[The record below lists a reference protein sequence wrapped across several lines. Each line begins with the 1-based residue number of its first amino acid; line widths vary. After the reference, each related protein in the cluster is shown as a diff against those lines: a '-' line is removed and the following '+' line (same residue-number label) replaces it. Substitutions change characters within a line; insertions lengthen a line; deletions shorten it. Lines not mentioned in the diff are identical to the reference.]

1 MRHYNINKTYRA
13 LRKHLPLLCLA
24 VGTLSFAGCSDFLSL
39 KPLNE
44 IVLENY
50 WTEKADV
57 EDVVMSCYEG
67 LESSD
72 CITRMSVWG
81 EMRSDNMTSGAN
93 GSNDVIQLMKGNL
106 LPSGGFSA
114 WTSFYQVINRCNT
127 VLYYAPKV
135 QQEDPNYKESE
146 LKAHL
151 AEVTALRD
159 LCYFYLIRTFRD
171 VPYVT
176 TPSVDDNQ
184 NYEVAAAPF
193 DSILGGCIKDLEAVK
208 DDAVKKYAEE
218 RDNTCRITR
227 YSVYALLADMYLW
240 QQDYANCI
248 KYCDLI
254 LNYKNTVY
262 QEEKLKSSN
271 SDLKLYSNMYP
282 LIQEQAS
289 GTTSGGTYNSIF
301 GTANTLKEKASFET
315 IFQLYFSNTQTVKN
329 GFVSTYY
336 GSAAAM
342 GETSATEALFKDA
355 AKGSNEVFKKTDCR
369 YLEDMEED
377 ASGFYRIDKY
387 VYTNVSF
394 NNSTTSTDAPKVTS
408 SKWASGNNGAP
419 WIIYRLTD
427 IMLMKAEAE
436 VELAGDVN
444 STTITPEAQTHWKTA
459 FSLVGATYKRANNLS
474 ETSSD
479 TLKYSDYATTRKN
492 MEELVLLE
500 RRRELLFEGKRWF
513 DLVRLARRD
522 GNNSRFLG
530 YAVAKYS
537 DNQSAMR
544 KKLNSADALY
554 FPYSKNELKINPK
567 LKQNPAYDTEESSSI
582 TK

>member
-1 MRHYNINKTYRA
+1 MRHYKTNKIYMG
-13 LRKHLPLLCLA
+13 LRRHLPLLCVAL
-24 VGTLSFAGCSDFLSL
+24 GTLSFAGCSEFLDL

-57 EDVVMSCYEG
+57 ENVVMSCYQG
-67 LESSD
+67 LETKD

-81 EMRSDNMTSGAN
+81 EMRSDNMTSGT
-93 GSNDVIQLMKGNL
+93 GGDDEIVQLMKGNL
-106 LPSGGFSA
+106 LPSSSFSS
-114 WTSFYQVINRCNT
+114 WTAFYTVINRCNT

-135 QQEDPNYKESE
+135 QKEDPNYKESE

-176 TPSVDDNQ
+176 TPSIDDKQ

-193 DSILGGCIKDLEAVK
+193 DSILGGCIKDLEEVK
-208 DDAVKKYAEE
+208 DDAVKKYAESS
-218 RDNTCRITR
+218 DNVSRVTR
-227 YSVYALLADMYLW
+227 YSIYAILADMYLW
-240 QQDYANCI
+240 KQDYANCI

-254 LNYKNTVY
+254 LKYKKDQY
-262 QEEKLKSSN
+262 DEERLKNSN
-271 SDLKLYSNMYP
+271 SVLKLYGSYP
-282 LIQEQAS
+282 LIPEQIS
-289 GTTSGGTYNSIF
+289 GTNSGNTYNTIF
-301 GTANTLKEKASFET
+301 GTANTTSEDVPFEN
-315 IFQLYFSNTQTVKN
+315 IFQLYFSNTATIKN
-329 GFVSTYY
+329 TFVNQYY
-336 GSAAAM
+336 GSTTAM
-342 GETSATEALFKDA
+342 GSTSATEALFKDA
-355 AKGSNEVFKKTDCR
+355 MKGNNEVFKKTDCR

-377 ASGFYRIDKY
+377 QTGFYRIDKY
-387 VYTNVSF
+387 VYTNISF
-394 NNSTTSTDAPKVTS
+394 NNTTSSSDIKVEG
-408 SKWASGNNGAP
+408 SKWSASNNGSP
-419 WIIYRLTD
+419 WILYRLSD

-436 VELAGDVN
+436 VEMAGDVN
-444 STTITPEAQTHWKTA
+444 SSTITPEAETHWRTA
-459 FSLVGATYKRANNLS
+459 FALVGATYKRANNLTES
-474 ETSSD
+474 SSD
-479 TLKYSDYATTRKN
+479 TLKYSDYATTRKT

-522 GNNSRFLG
+522 GSNSRFLG

-567 LKQNPAYDTEESSSI
+567 LKQNPAYDTEENSSI